1 MSTKQKSGGQRSA
14 GRAAERKR
22 GGDAGTPRR
31 WAGTTLDARQAERRE
46 KLIAAGYELLGEQG
60 ASAVTVRGVTRA
72 AKLSERYFYESFA
85 DREAL
90 LITVHD
96 RVAEEARA
104 VIAAA
109 VAELVETGGVETGGV
124 AEPQASADPEAPA
137 IAGLHAFTD
146 FLEEDPRRGR
156 VLLQESFADEALV
169 RHGVELLPSFAALL
183 IQQINASFEGPD
195 EVDATLS
202 AIALVG
208 ALAHLYLGWIDGS
221 IDVSRE
227 RLIRHASR
235 LIVAAAGVH
244 SHD

>member
-1 MSTKQKSGGQRSA
+1 MATRQKSD
-14 GRAAERKR
+14 KPKT
-22 GGDAGTPRR
+22 GDGNPRR

-72 AKLSERYFYESFA
+72 ARLSERYFYESFA

-96 RVAEEARA
+96 RVAEQARD

-109 VAELVETGGVETGGV
+109 VAETGAPVGSLTPADSDAATGPG
-124 AEPQASADPEAPA
+124 ELADPEAPA
-137 IAGLHAFTD
+137 IAGLLAFTD

-156 VLLQESFADEALV
+156 VLLQESFADQVLV

-195 EVDATLS
+195 DLDATLS

-208 ALAHLYLGWIDGS
+208 ALAHLYLGWIEGTFE
-221 IDVSRE
+221 VSRE
-227 RLIRHASR
+227 RLVRHASR